1 MPTESDPPPA
11 DDDRARSSG
20 RDPAV
25 DKVLVQLSGLLNTAV
40 EVGASAA
47 RVVARTTAEQASA
60 LEAAQLG
67 EAVRNGATAAG
78 NILGLFV
85 NGLRSAT
92 TAPTGRP
99 GTEASASGSRP
110 DSPATE
116 LPTVRAGSTLRVPL
130 LVENREAVEMAGL
143 DFTCRSVDRLV
154 SGEGPGLGRH
164 QVRFEPSTLTVAS
177 RDFEKL
183 TVRVATAPDTAPGR
197 YRVTIVG
204 GADVFSTTLEFNVLA
219 APSDDAVAGTEGSG
233 VR

>member
-1 MPTESDPPPA
+1 MT
-11 DDDRARSSG
+11 
-20 RDPAV
+20 DPAV
-25 DKVLVQLSGLLNTAV
+25 DKVLVQLAGLLNSAV

-60 LEAAQLG
+60 LEPGQLG

-78 NILGLFV
+78 NVLGLFM
-85 NGLRSAT
+85 NGLRAAT
-92 TAPTGRP
+92 ASPAGDRP
-99 GTEASASGSRP
+99 GTEASASGAPSG
-110 DSPATE
+110 SPAAE

-130 LVENREAVEMAGL
+130 LVENREAVEMSGL

-154 SGEGPGLGRH
+154 PGEGPGVGRH

-183 TVRVATAPDTAPGR
+183 TVRVATAPETAPGR

-204 GADVFSTTLEFNVLA
+204 GADVFSTTLEFNVLG
-219 APSDDAVAGTEGSG
+219 APSDDADAGAEGNG

>member
-1 MPTESDPPPA
+1 MPTEPGRPPA
-11 DDDRARSSG
+11 DDEEPRSSW

-40 EVGASAA
+40 EAGASAA

-60 LEAAQLG
+60 LEPAQLG

-92 TAPTGRP
+92 AAPTARRP
-99 GTEASASGSRP
+99 GTERSASGAGSG
-110 DSPATE
+110 SPAAE

-130 LVENREAVEMAGL
+130 LVENREAVEMSGL
-143 DFTCRSVDRLV
+143 DFTCRSVDRLIP
-154 SGEGPGLGRH
+154 GEGPGVGRH
-164 QVRFEPSTLTVAS
+164 QVRFDPSTLTVAS

-204 GADVFSTTLEFNVLA
+204 GADVFSTTLEFEVVAPLA
-219 APSDDAVAGTEGSG
+219 DDASSGTEESG
-233 VR
+233 